1 VRVALA
7 VCLGLVAF
15 RPAAAQDPSSRAG
28 FRFSAEAGAALRAL
42 WDESVAANQE
52 RVACLAADVRG
63 DSVFVSR
70 ILPIEPDA
78 ADSLGISATASLER
92 CGPPEWDGTVHT
104 HVALYTDEGPSRRF
118 SGQDRTVMRMWYDR
132 WRADGVFCVVH
143 SERDAHCE
151 ADGVVGGVRSLAG
164 ARRTVVL
171 ASPGDETDGEIGGD
185 NRPFWTGHPDAA
197 TFERSIDGRLARA
210 RRLLDGL
217 TAVTG
222 RRTVA
227 NTLAPYDRLMR
238 ELDRASSEAG
248 LIRSVHPDSVHR
260 QAGERSD
267 QRVSAL
273 ATEISLDR
281 RVFDAISAMDLA
293 GADSVTRHYVR
304 RILRDFRLAGVDR
317 DSATRARVRALR
329 DELVLIGQEFDRNIL
344 DDVRTIEVASPLD
357 LEGLP
362 QDFIA
367 AHPPG
372 ADGRIRLTT
381 DYPDVTPVL
390 TYARSDDLRRRVRA
404 AFDNRAY
411 PRNMAVLDRLIAR
424 RHEVARL
431 LGFASWADHA
441 LADKMAGSAANASAF
456 IDRVVA
462 ASKVAAERDYR
473 MLLRRK
479 RQDHP
484 AARAIDRW
492 ETGYLKEQ
500 VRRSEYDFDSQQ
512 VRPYFPYD
520 RVKQGILDLSASLF
534 GVTFRRMADAPVWH
548 PSVEGWEMLEGG
560 RLVGRFY
567 LDMHPRP
574 GKYGHA
580 AHFRVRTGTTDGAL
594 PESALVCNFPGGA
607 AGDPGLM
614 DHGEVET
621 FLHEFGHLM
630 HAQLARQRWNG
641 VSGVRTEWD
650 FVEAPSQMLEEWSW
664 DPKVLA
670 GFARHHETGEPIP
683 PELVRRLQ
691 RATEFGR
698 ALDVRTQMAYARIS
712 LSLYDRPPARVD
724 TDSIVSAVTRA
735 YTAVAPMP
743 GTHMQASFTHLNG
756 YSAFYY
762 TYMWSLV
769 IAKDMFSRFD
779 RSDLMAPGPAR
790 RYRQRILERGGSAP
804 AARLV
809 EDFLGRPFR
818 FDAWRSWLETG
829 S

>member
-1 VRVALA
+1 ML
-7 VCLGLVAF
+7 L
-15 RPAAAQDPSSRAG
+15 
-28 FRFSAEAGAALRAL
+28 
-42 WDESVAANQE
+42 
-52 RVACLAADVRG
+52 
-63 DSVFVSR
+63 
-70 ILPIEPDA
+70 
-78 ADSLGISATASLER
+78 
-92 CGPPEWDGTVHT
+92 
-104 HVALYTDEGPSRRF
+104 
-118 SGQDRTVMRMWYDR
+118 
-132 WRADGVFCVVH
+132 
-143 SERDAHCE
+143 
-151 ADGVVGGVRSLAG
+151 RSLA
-164 ARRTVVL
+164 L
-171 ASPGDETDGEIGGD
+171 ATILLAPVPPPDAD
-185 NRPFWTGHPDAA
+185 NHPFWTGHPDAA
-197 TFERSIDGRLARA
+197 AFERALERRLARA
-210 RRLLDGL
+210 REILDHLVG
-217 TAVTG
+217 VTG
-222 RRTVA
+222 RRTVP

-238 ELDRASSEAG
+238 ELDRAASETG
-248 LIRSVHPDSVHR
+248 LIQNVHPESALR

-281 RVFDAISAMDLA
+281 RVFDAIAAMDLA
-293 GADSVTRHYVR
+293 GADSITRHYVGR
-304 RILRDFRLAGVDR
+304 LLRDFRLAGVDR
-317 DSATRARVRALR
+317 DSTARARARALR
-329 DELVLIGQEFDRNIL
+329 DELVVIGQEFDRNIR
-344 DDVRTIEVASPLD
+344 DDAQTIEVTSPAE

-362 QDFIA
+362 PDFIA
-367 AHPPG
+367 AHQPG

-424 RHEVARL
+424 RDELARL
-431 LGFASWADHA
+431 LGFASWADYA
-441 LADKMAGSAANASAF
+441 LADKMVGSAAKASAF

-462 ASKVAAERDYR
+462 ASKAAAARDYET
-473 MLLRRK
+473 LLRRK
-479 RQDHP
+479 RQDLP
-484 AARAIDRW
+484 GATAIERW
-492 ETGYLKEQ
+492 ETGYLREQ
-500 VRRSEYDFDSQQ
+500 VRRSDYDFDSQQ
-512 VRPYFPYD
+512 VRPYVPYD
-520 RVKQGILDLSASLF
+520 RVRQGVLDLSASLF
-534 GVTFRRMADAPVWH
+534 GVTFRRMTDAPVWH

-594 PESALVCNFPGGA
+594 PESALVCNFPGGT

-614 DHGEVET
+614 DHSEVET

-630 HAQLARQRWNG
+630 HALLARQRWDG
-641 VSGVRTEWD
+641 VSGLRTEWD

-683 PELVRRLQ
+683 AELVRRLE
-691 RATEFGR
+691 RATDFGR
-698 ALDVRTQMAYARIS
+698 ALDVRSQMAYARIS

-724 TDSIVSAVTRA
+724 TDSIVWAVTRS

-769 IAKDMFSRFD
+769 IAKDLFSRFD
-779 RSDLMAPGPAR
+779 RSNLMAAEPAR
-790 RYRQRILERGGSAP
+790 RYRRLILERGGSAP